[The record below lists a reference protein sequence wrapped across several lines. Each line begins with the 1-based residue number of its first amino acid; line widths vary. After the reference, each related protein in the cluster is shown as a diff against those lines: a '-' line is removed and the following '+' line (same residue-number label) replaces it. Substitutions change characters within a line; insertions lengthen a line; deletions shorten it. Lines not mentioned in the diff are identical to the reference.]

1 MLQLSIFKAFSI
13 SYFALQA
20 LGLSLFLL
28 VAQCFRHGSLF
39 CPSSNFIRFAFLMLH
54 YTSFATLLRF
64 IPHNSVHSFQPL
76 SVHRL
81 PTFQLACIVVRAS
94 CVFVF
99 SCNKKLQQKCP
110 CVAIVWH
117 AFLPSPSGGN
127 VGGLLP
133 HLQHSLHP
141 LSYLK
146 LPCCTPSLHSQVARR
161 TTDCKSF
168 ISFVAPCRMHLS
180 SFIFCNRFPNARS
193 RLFYP
198 SRSN

>member
-1 MLQLSIFKAFSI
+1 MSR
-13 SYFALQA
+13 
-20 LGLSLFLL
+20 FLL

-54 YTSFATLLRF
+54 YTSFATLLRSF
-64 IPHNSVHSFQPL
+64 HTIRLHSFQPL

-94 CVFVF
+94 CIFVF
-99 SCNKKLQQKCP
+99 SGNKNLQQKCP
-110 CVAIVWH
+110 CVAILWH
-117 AFLPSPSGGN
+117 AFLPSPFGGN
-127 VGGLLP
+127 VGGFLP

-168 ISFVAPCRMHLS
+168 CSYLTSFFATVFLPTPQALLPLH
-180 SFIFCNRFPNARS
+180 
-193 RLFYP
+193 
-198 SRSN
+198 SN

>member
-1 MLQLSIFKAFSI
+1 MPFGFLVCHIFCSLHSAFVTVA
-13 SYFALQA
+13 YPVLQA
-20 LGLSLFLL
+20 TS
-28 VAQCFRHGSLF
+28 
-39 CPSSNFIRFAFLMLH
+39 FISLH
-54 YTSFATLLRF
+54 YSPVTSVSLLPLGA
-64 IPHNSVHSFQPL
+64 ISLHSFQPL

-94 CVFVF
+94 CIFVF
-99 SCNKKLQQKCP
+99 SCNKNLQQKCS

-117 AFLPSPSGGN
+117 AFLPSPFGGN
-127 VGGLLP
+127 VGGFLP

-168 ISFVAPCRMHLS
+168 CSYLTSFFATVFLPTPQALLPLH
-180 SFIFCNRFPNARS
+180 
-193 RLFYP
+193 
-198 SRSN
+198 SN